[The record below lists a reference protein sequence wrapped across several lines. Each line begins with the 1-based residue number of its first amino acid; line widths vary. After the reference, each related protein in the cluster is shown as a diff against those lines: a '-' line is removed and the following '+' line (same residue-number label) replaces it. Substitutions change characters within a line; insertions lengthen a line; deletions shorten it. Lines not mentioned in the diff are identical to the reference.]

1 MSNFGCCLPR
11 HAALSHK
18 KGVGGTRA
26 EPLQFES
33 FPSTPVHIVHVAQL
47 TQADMPVEERV
58 HGRSG

>member
-26 EPLQFES
+26 EPLQFEKHEA
-33 FPSTPVHIVHVAQL
+33 PDYEVMKAHAIL
-47 TQADMPVEERV
+47 TQPALLL
-58 HGRSG
+58 